1 MLCPTPNQEWRKEL
15 DFTTRMNTKQAA
27 EYLGV
32 STDWLLEKLESKNIP
47 YYKPAHRYYFVK
59 EELDQWLQTTR
70 CKNDYTYS
78 NTKMKKQVVLL

>member
-1 MLCPTPNQEWRKEL
+1 M
-15 DFTTRMNTKQAA
+15 DFTNRMTTKQAA

-47 YYKPAHRYYFVK
+47 YYKPAHRYFFVK

-70 CKNDYTYS
+70 CKNEYTYGS
-78 NTKMKKQVVLL
+78 TKMKKKVVLL

>member
-1 MLCPTPNQEWRKEL
+1 M

-32 STDWLLEKLESKNIP
+32 SKDWLLEKLESKNIP

-70 CKNDYTYS
+70 CKNDYTYGS
-78 NTKMKKQVVLL
+78 TKMKKQVVLL